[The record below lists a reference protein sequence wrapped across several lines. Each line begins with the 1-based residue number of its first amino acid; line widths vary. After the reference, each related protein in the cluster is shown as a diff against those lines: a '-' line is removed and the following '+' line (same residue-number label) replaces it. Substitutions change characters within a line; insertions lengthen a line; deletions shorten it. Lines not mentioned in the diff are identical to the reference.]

1 METYHAIQPITQTS
15 QNQPLLS
22 VQSPQPQQFIG
33 NHTYDRYKPRQGVFY
48 DLHALSRL
56 REVFLIAMIAA
67 SIATLVSLIEL
78 KPTAQY
84 GWAFFLNLCF
94 GKMSYGMP
102 LLLTYA
108 GCALYSHWKDMYQGG
123 HTLIL
128 KLIGACLFFLSLD
141 SITRCGECGV
151 SLSHLLSWI
160 LVSSTL
166 LSSIFLMTKL
176 SCFEIAIFVRD
187 VASEFFA
194 NRASRAVY
202 YPVET
207 HRPYQYQST
216 QPDIIRRE
224 PTVITP
230 MPVFNTGVQYAQDT
244 SAKQLTDCLQHFDI
258 RATVVGKEVG
268 PVITRYEINLANG
281 IKSSALCN
289 LHKEIARSMRVQ
301 DVRIVEVIPGKQ
313 SVGVELG
320 NDQREVFSFTDLKY
334 KLDQCSDMQLPL
346 LLGKNTTGS
355 DVKIV
360 DLHDMPHLLVAGSTQ
375 SGKTNLLQS
384 MLMSLTYQLSA
395 SELKIILVDVKRLAF
410 TQWKNIPHLLHPIV
424 TDGDAAISA
433 LNWCVDEMNRRYELM
448 EHDPSHVFAK
458 LIVLIDEFGDL
469 IMTHKIEV
477 ETAVTRL
484 AQKARQSGIHLIL
497 STQRPTADIITGHI
511 KTNISTRI
519 ALSVPDKI
527 NSRMILDSQGAET
540 LLGQGDML
548 LKSSDRYLERLH
560 APFVSDDE
568 IRDHV
573 AMLMDHYES
582 ENIRNNDDN
591 ISGNATTVLS
601 APCISNI
608 TAIDFKKHHGSKEVS
623 RDEVFDEALEFVKQ
637 TGKASTSSIQR
648 RFKIGYHRAGN
659 IIDEMER
666 LGFVGKMEK
675 NNASREVLVS

>member
-1 METYHAIQPITQTS
+1 MSDGSYGNWPMGPTGSGTDVVTLGDDSQPGHGTNPYVNVT
-15 QNQPLLS
+15 
-22 VQSPQPQQFIG
+22 VTDG
-33 NHTYDRYKPRQGVFY
+33 
-48 DLHALSRL
+48 A
-56 REVFLIAMIAA
+56 
-67 SIATLVSLIEL
+67 ATLYSQPTMPGTNIQIDCDATQSLNS
-78 KPTAQY
+78 K
-84 GWAFFLNLCF
+84 
-94 GKMSYGMP
+94 
-102 LLLTYA
+102 
-108 GCALYSHWKDMYQGG
+108 H
-123 HTLIL
+123 
-128 KLIGACLFFLSLD
+128 
-141 SITRCGECGV
+141 
-151 SLSHLLSWI
+151 
-160 LVSSTL
+160 
-166 LSSIFLMTKL
+166 
-176 SCFEIAIFVRD
+176 
-187 VASEFFA
+187 
-194 NRASRAVY
+194 
-202 YPVET
+202 PV
-207 HRPYQYQST
+207 
-216 QPDIIRRE
+216 DIIRRE

-301 DVRIVEVIPGKQ
+301 DVRIVEVSPGKQ

-320 NDQREVFSFTDLKY
+320 NDQREFFSFTDLKY

-560 APFVSDDE
+560 APFVSDEE
-568 IRDHV
+568 IKDHV
-573 AMLMDHYES
+573 AMLMGHYENES
-582 ENIRNNDDN
+582 VRSNDND
-591 ISGNATTVLS
+591 IYDNATVFPAS
-601 APCISNI
+601 PISNI
-608 TAIDFKKHHGSKEVS
+608 TAIDFKKHHGSKDVS
-623 RDEVFDEALEFVKQ
+623 RDEVFDEAIEFVKQ

-648 RFKIGYHRAGN
+648 RLLFLRVMMGG
-659 IIDEMER
+659 
-666 LGFVGKMEK
+666 
-675 NNASREVLVS
+675 VLCSLNHQ